1 MVRCCLQSDHLHPW
15 PQQSPP
21 VSKSAGA
28 QMLTFSAR
36 LHVPQQVESGLR
48 CTCPRWT
55 RLMLLADQSLT
66 STWSCRQR
74 SRCDA
79 RWQLGKMAVLDLAL
93 SLSLIGTL
101 QRLFTDWG
109 LSPLAKRI
117 AELGFCP
124 KQVFAPCFI
133 CSRMSPSGQRSSLKT
148 RCVDDNQHSESLCVL
163 LGVMFSIV
171 YCLMS
176 KIDDIN
182 MHGSAWLHCCLYVP
196 CMMNSSCNM

>member
-1 MVRCCLQSDHLHPW
+1 MRVVRACRQTEALAIEDKVFSSIGKQARAMPDVCSYFFCVDLGSERGQVLSTIR
-15 PQQSPP
+15 SPP
-21 VSKSAGA
+21 SVATTKSTREQVSRCSDADFFCSTA
-28 QMLTFSAR
+28 CVL
-36 LHVPQQVESGLR
+36 QQVESGPR

-79 RWQLGKMAVLDLAL
+79 QWQLGKMAVLDLAL

-117 AELGFCP
+117 AELGFCS

-133 CSRMSPSGQRSSLKT
+133 LFENVAFRPAL
-148 RCVDDNQHSESLCVL
+148 ESQDQVCR
-163 LGVMFSIV
+163 
-171 YCLMS
+171 
-176 KIDDIN
+176 
-182 MHGSAWLHCCLYVP
+182 
-196 CMMNSSCNM
+196 